1 MGSEQTEQKQRDE
14 DDERSTGSSGSAAGG
29 ADRGDADRGSADRG
43 SGGAGGGERYQVLP
57 MDDVPGVRG
66 PMSSSGEGEMPPE
79 GDLESWGSEGGAG
92 SYQGAPNFSEARVP
106 TAGSRGKRR

>member
-14 DDERSTGSSGSAAGG
+14 DDERTTGSSGSAAGG
-29 ADRGDADRGSADRG
+29 PDRGG
-43 SGGAGGGERYQVLP
+43 GGAGGGERYQVLP
-57 MDDVPGVRG
+57 MDEVPGVRG